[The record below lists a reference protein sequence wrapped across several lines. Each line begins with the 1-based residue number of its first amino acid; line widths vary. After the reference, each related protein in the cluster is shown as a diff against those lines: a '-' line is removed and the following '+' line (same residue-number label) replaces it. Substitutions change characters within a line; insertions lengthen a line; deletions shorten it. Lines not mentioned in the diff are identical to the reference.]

1 MEILGCS
8 EGSIDG
14 YSEGISLGYNEGATD
29 ILGFIL
35 GAIEVDG

>member
-8 EGSIDG
+8 EGNIDG
-14 YSEGISLGYNEGATD
+14 YSEGISLGYNEGFTD

>member
-1 MEILGCS
+1 MEILGW
-8 EGSIDG
+8 IDGIDEG
-14 YSEGISLGYNEGATD
+14 YSEGISLGYSEGATD